1 MGQFRQISTFVEVV
15 AKGSLSA
22 AARAEGIAPAMI
34 GRRLDALEQRL
45 GVKLLQRT
53 TRKLALT
60 NEGAAFL
67 EDCQRIL
74 GELEEAEAAVAERS
88 VKASGHLLI
97 SAPAGFGRQHVAPLI
112 PSFVAE
118 HRDVTVSL
126 NLNDRLVDLIGEGID
141 VAIRIASLSDSS
153 LVSTKLADNQRV
165 LVGSPAYLKRAG
177 TPRIPA
183 DLAKHNCLAIS
194 SEGSQRGWT
203 FRENGKNVIL
213 KVAGNMVCNDGE
225 VLHDWALA
233 GKGLAW
239 RSMWEVGAE
248 IASGQLVTVLDQ
260 FAAPGNDIYA
270 VFAQRRHLPLRIRA
284 FVDFLRHSYSQPIT
298 GANALSEDAGPAGA
312 SAASRLRC
320 SPLRARTDVRFSA
333 TSAFAT
339 MCAGVTQEQSRSL
352 PLTQSTQKRA
362 AEPIKH
368 TQNPCLTEI

>member
-15 AKGSLSA
+15 ARGSLSA

-74 GELEEAEAAVAERS
+74 AELEEAELAVAERS

-118 HRDVTVSL
+118 HRDVTVAL

-153 LVSTKLADNQRV
+153 LVSTKLADNHRV
-165 LVGSPAYLKRAG
+165 VVGAPSYLKRAG
-177 TPRIPA
+177 TPRVPT
-183 DLAKHNCLAIS
+183 DLIKHNCLAIS
-194 SEGSQRGWT
+194 GEGSQRGWT
-203 FRENGKNVIL
+203 FRENGKNVTL
-213 KVAGNMVCNDGE
+213 KVSGNMVCNDGE

-248 IASGQLVTVLDQ
+248 IESGQLVTMLDQ

-284 FVDFLRHSYSQPIT
+284 FVDFLRHSYAQPDYWR
-298 GANALSEDAGPAGA
+298 E
-312 SAASRLRC
+312 
-320 SPLRARTDVRFSA
+320 RA
-333 TSAFAT
+333 
-339 MCAGVTQEQSRSL
+339 
-352 PLTQSTQKRA
+352 
-362 AEPIKH
+362 I
-368 TQNPCLTEI
+368 

>member
-15 AKGSLSA
+15 ARGSLSA

-34 GRRLDALEQRL
+34 GRRLDALETRL

-74 GELEEAEAAVAERS
+74 SELEEAESAVAERS
-88 VKASGHLLI
+88 ARASGHLLV
-97 SAPAGFGRQHVAPLI
+97 SAPAGFGRQHVAPLL
-112 PSFVAE
+112 PSFLAE
-118 HRDVTVSL
+118 HRDVTINL
-126 NLNDRLVDLIGEGID
+126 NLNDRVVDVVGEGVD

-153 LVSTKLADNQRV
+153 LVGVKLADNQRV
-165 LVGSPAYLKRAG
+165 LVGSPAYFKRHG
-177 TPRIPA
+177 TPLALA

-203 FRENGKNVIL
+203 FLEHGKQVTL

-225 VLHDWALA
+225 VLHDWAMA

-239 RSMWEVGAE
+239 RSMWEVGPE
-248 IASGQLVTVLDQ
+248 IEAGRLRTVLDQ
-260 FAAPGNDIYA
+260 HAAPGSDIHA

-284 FVDFLRHSYSQPIT
+284 FVDFLRHTYNQP
-298 GANALSEDAGPAGA
+298 GYWRKA
-312 SAASRLRC
+312 
-320 SPLRARTDVRFSA
+320 
-333 TSAFAT
+333 
-339 MCAGVTQEQSRSL
+339 
-352 PLTQSTQKRA
+352 
-362 AEPIKH
+362 
-368 TQNPCLTEI
+368 